1 MPTTRTLAA
10 TLLALAALTTLVAGL
25 ANGQATSGER
35 ESAQPPAPPLAV
47 RAAAEELYLQSCASC
62 HGQDGGGSASVP
74 SIIGVGSAAVDF
86 QLRTGRMP
94 FAGLPGEQAMRK
106 PVAFTDEQIE
116 LLIDYVVN
124 VLGSGVPPGPE
135 IPDVTTDPALV
146 GAGQQVFI
154 NNCAPCHGATGQGG
168 AVGGGA
174 LAPPL
179 DQATAV
185 QVGEAMLT
193 GPGQM
198 PVFDLPLSSLD
209 AAATYVG
216 YLQTASHPGGFSIG
230 GIGPVPEGY
239 VGWILGAGLMVI
251 VIYQIGRDRSRRKE
265 PPAPSDREDHS

>member
-1 MPTTRTLAA
+1 MRTIRTLAA
-10 TLLALAALTTLVAGL
+10 TLLSLAALTTLVAGL
-25 ANGQATSGER
+25 AHGHATSDEGGMVR
-35 ESAQPPAPPLAV
+35 PPAPRPA
-47 RAAAEELYLQSCASC
+47 AADAAEELYLQSCASC
-62 HGQDGGGSASVP
+62 HGRDGGGSASVP

-106 PVAFTDEQIE
+106 PVAFTDDQVK
-116 LLIDYVVN
+116 LLVDYVVN

-135 IPDVTTDPALV
+135 IPDVTTDPTLV
-146 GAGQQVFI
+146 GAGQQIFI
-154 NNCAPCHGATGQGG
+154 DNCAPCHGATGQGG

-185 QVGEAMLT
+185 QVGEAMLA

-198 PVFDLPLSSLD
+198 PVFDLPLSSLN

-251 VIYQIGRDRSRRKE
+251 VIYQIGRDRPRRTE
-265 PPAPSDREDHS
+265 PPAPSDREDHT